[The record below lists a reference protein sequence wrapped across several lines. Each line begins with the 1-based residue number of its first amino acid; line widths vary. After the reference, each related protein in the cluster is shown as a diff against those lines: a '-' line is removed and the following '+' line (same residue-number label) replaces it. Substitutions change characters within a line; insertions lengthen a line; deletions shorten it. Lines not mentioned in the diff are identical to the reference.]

1 MARIRTPWDRVAE
14 VDPSDAGS
22 YSGQKMAHP
31 AETYIEPVAP
41 ALPEPRP
48 EPRITWT
55 TKITPDRVTV
65 EDIRLAESLMGDTT
79 MRAAGLAAPSPV
91 PAAPPANEREL
102 PIFLVPAD
110 VAALLRTSVKAV
122 YAKVERG
129 LLPGVIKDGTRVL
142 FDRDVL
148 LRELRAGK
156 GRLR

>member
-1 MARIRTPWDRVAE
+1 MPRIRTPWDRDAV
-14 VDPSDAGS
+14 VDRGTIPVVLPAVDNPDIPS
-22 YSGQKMAHP
+22 H
-31 AETYIEPVAP
+31 IVVAP
-41 ALPEPRP
+41 AALDPRP

-79 MRAAGLAAPSPV
+79 KRAAGLAAPSPV
-91 PAAPPANEREL
+91 PAAPLANEREL

-110 VAALLRTSVKAV
+110 VASLLRTSVKAV